1 MRLPLQVTFRNM
13 DRSSALEADIG
24 DKAAK
29 LDQFYDQIMSCR
41 VVVEAGHKHHH
52 KGNLYGVSINISVP
66 GRDLV
71 VSRNPSENQAHEDA
85 YVAVR
90 DAFEAA
96 RRQLEDFARTRRGDV
111 KTHDDVLREVEEV
124 TAPAE

>member
-13 DRSSALEADIG
+13 DRSPALEVDIE
-24 DKAAK
+24 DKTSK
-29 LDQFYDQIMSCR
+29 LDQFYDHIMSCR

-52 KGNLYGVSINISVP
+52 KGNLFGVSIQLSVP

-71 VSRNPSENQAHEDA
+71 VSRNPTEDQAHADA

-90 DAFEAA
+90 DAFDAA

-111 KTHDDVLREVEEV
+111 KNHRETVRQAEAEV
-124 TAPAE
+124 APAE

>member
-13 DRSSALEADIG
+13 DRSPALEADIE
-24 DKAAK
+24 DKTSK
-29 LDQFYDQIMSCR
+29 LDQFYDHIMSCR

-52 KGNLYGVSINISVP
+52 KGNLFGVSIQLSVP

-71 VSRNPSENQAHEDA
+71 VSRNPTEDQAHADA

-90 DAFEAA
+90 DAFDAA

-111 KTHDDVLREVEEV
+111 KNHRETVRQAEAEA
-124 TAPAE
+124 APAE

>member
-13 DRSSALEADIG
+13 ERSLALEADIAE
-24 DKAAK
+24 KASK
-29 LDQFYDQIMSCR
+29 LDHLYDQMLSCR

-52 KGNLYGVSINISVP
+52 QGNLFGVSIQVSVP

-71 VSRNPSENQAHEDA
+71 VSRNPTEDHAHEDA

-90 DAFEAA
+90 DAFDAM
-96 RRQLEDFARTRRGDV
+96 RRQLEDFASTRRGEV
-111 KTHDDVLREVEEV
+111 KTHENLPRAAQFAVSAVE
-124 TAPAE
+124 

>member
-13 DRSSALEADIG
+13 DRSLALEADIAE
-24 DKAAK
+24 KASK
-29 LDQFYDQIMSCR
+29 LDQFCDHLMSCR

-52 KGNLYGVSINISVP
+52 QGNLFGVSIQVSVP

-71 VSRNPSENQAHEDA
+71 VSRNPTEDHAHEDA

-90 DAFEAA
+90 DAFDAM
-96 RRQLEDFARTRRGDV
+96 RRRLEEFARSRRGEV
-111 KTHDDVLREVEEV
+111 KAHGNAR
-124 TAPAE
+124 TAELAISAAE